1 MSRPANPELIQVIQN
16 IVAEEIQ
23 SKGLEG
29 VTVRLIAKRAGITA
43 TTIYYYYKN
52 KEELFDKLKF
62 NVAREMDEYIFS
74 RVNREDPPEKQFED
88 LIGAF
93 VEWSL
98 AHPKLLDLV
107 FDTLPPKTNLTQ
119 EEAADLYRTQNRII
133 ELMEKLRFK
142 NENSFNPKVDSS
154 IYIGLAYG
162 VVKLFLNKRVL
173 PDYWEDITPLKE
185 KMIEFIINSLRSQGV

>member
-1 MSRPANPELIQVIQN
+1 MSRPANPELIKVIQN

-74 RVNREDPPEKQFED
+74 RVNREDSPEKQFED

-107 FDTLPPKTNLTQ
+107 FDSLPPKTNLTQ

>member
-1 MSRPANPELIQVIQN
+1 MGRPANPQLIKMIQN

-29 VTVRLIAKRAGITA
+29 VTVRLIAQRAGITA

-52 KEELFDKLKF
+52 KEELFDELKF
-62 NVAREMDEYIFS
+62 NVTREMDEYIFS
-74 RVNREDPPEKQFED
+74 RINREDPPEKQLED

-93 VEWSL
+93 VEWSI

-119 EEAADLYRTQNRII
+119 EEEADLYQTQNKII
-133 ELMEKLRFK
+133 ELMEKLSLK

-173 PDYWEDITPLKE
+173 PEHWEDITPLKE
-185 KMIEFIINSLRSQGV
+185 KMIDFIITNLRSQGV

>member
-1 MSRPANPELIQVIQN
+1 MGRPANPQLIKTIQN

-62 NVAREMDEYIFS
+62 NVTQEMDEYIFN
-74 RVNREDPPEKQFED
+74 RVNREDPPEKQFKD
-88 LIGAF
+88 LIEAF
-93 VEWSL
+93 VEWSI

-107 FDTLPPKTNLTQ
+107 FDALPPKTNLTR
-119 EEAADLYRTQNRII
+119 EEAADLYRTQNKII
-133 ELMEKLRFK
+133 ELMKKLRLK
-142 NENSFNPKVDSS
+142 NENSFDPKLDSS

-173 PDYWEDITPLKE
+173 PEYWDDITPLKD
-185 KMIEFIINSLRSQGV
+185 KMVEFIINNFRSQGV